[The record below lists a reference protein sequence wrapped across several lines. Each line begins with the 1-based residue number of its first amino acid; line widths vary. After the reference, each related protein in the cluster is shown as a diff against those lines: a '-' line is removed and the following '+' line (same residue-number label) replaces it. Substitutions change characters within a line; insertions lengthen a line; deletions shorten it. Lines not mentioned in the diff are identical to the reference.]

1 MKRVKMTSR
10 KVKFG
15 DYSLV
20 LERTNDIG
28 KGLKLKIFR
37 KDTKSPLGC
46 LKVAEIHDE
55 QSYKDDYPINDVYF
69 EGIIS
74 SSDYDKLAIDI
85 WDIDTNGDSDIGFAK
100 RVRSHEL
107 FLQK

>member
-1 MKRVKMTSR
+1 MGSR

-20 LERTNDIG
+20 LEHTNSIG

-37 KDTKSPLGC
+37 KDTKSPLGS
-46 LKVAEIHDE
+46 LRVAEIHDE
-55 QSYKDDYPINDVYF
+55 QSYKDDYPVNDVYF

-85 WDIDTNGDSDIGFAK
+85 WDIDANGDSDIGFMR
-100 RVRSHEL
+100 RVRSHDL
-107 FLQK
+107 FPQK